1 MKKTKLSNIKNQQE
15 CSVDEEML
23 MWTSY
28 RYCIGR
34 KTYVSSLA
42 SYMAKKY
49 YNILSKERKEFT
61 ASDIRNCIEDVFRF
75 GGIDFNYDYNVNRNE
90 RNPVMDFMM
99 WINDNINDEK
109 DWLNIKS
116 VVCYKESYNPD
127 APKLFKIITS
137 DNPSRIPV
145 YQHEFSDLMI
155 WNDLATL
162 FDVKNHKIVHVNFNG
177 QEQDI
182 ECFESIVQDTVPC
195 EDNPG
200 YCKFKDWSWK
210 KVWKSVDNFIS
221 RGEYCG
227 YIDEE
232 FIVDIKDM

>member
-1 MKKTKLSNIKNQQE
+1 MKKKNNKQE
-15 CSVDEEML
+15 CSIDEEML

-42 SYMAKKY
+42 SYIAKKY
-49 YNILSKERKEFT
+49 YDILTKERKEFT
-61 ASDIRNCIEDVFRF
+61 ASDIRHCIEDVFRF
-75 GGIDFNYDYNVNRNE
+75 GGIDFEYDHTVNRDE
-90 RNPVMDFMM
+90 RNPVMDFIM

-137 DNPSRIPV
+137 ENPSRIPV

-155 WNDLATL
+155 WNDLASM
-162 FDVKNHKIVHVNFNG
+162 FDVKNHKIIHVKYDG
-177 QEQDI
+177 KEEDI
-182 ECFESIVQDTVPC
+182 ECFESLVEDCVPC
-195 EDNPG
+195 KDNSNYYQRKP
-200 YCKFKDWSWK
+200 WSWK
-210 KVWKSVDNFIS
+210 KVWVSVEQFKS
-221 RGEYCG
+221 RGEYSG
-227 YIDEE
+227 HIYEE
-232 FIVDIKDM
+232 NIIEIKDI